1 MNRLRSA
8 LWLPLFDDLADPST
22 VARVAADAEE
32 AGWDGCFVWDQL
44 CWRAPIRQVADP
56 WIALAAIA
64 TVTERIRLG
73 PMVTALPR
81 RRPAKVAR
89 ESATLD
95 RLSEGRL
102 TLGVGLGS
110 DRFAG
115 ELSRTGEELDA
126 RRRGRMLDESLDVLT
141 AAWSGEPVRHRG
153 EHYTVDDI
161 TFLPRPVQRP
171 GVPVW
176 AAGMPGN
183 GKPIRRAA
191 RLDGFFPANL
201 QHPDQL
207 AEIVDSL
214 TGLRQGRMASYDIAV
229 GLPLGVDP
237 EPYARAGAT
246 WWLPEWEPG
255 VRLDTVR
262 GVLRDGPAA

>member
-8 LWLPLFDDLADPST
+8 LWLPLFDDLADPRV
-22 VARVAADAEE
+22 VARLAADAEE

-44 CWRAPIRQVADP
+44 CWREPVRQVADP

-73 PMVTALPR
+73 PMVSALPR

-95 RLSEGRL
+95 RLSAGRL

-126 RRRGRMLDESLDVLT
+126 RRRGRMLDESLAILA
-141 AAWSGEPVRHRG
+141 AAWSGEPVHHRG
-153 EHYTVDDI
+153 EHYTVDDLA
-161 TFLPRPVQRP
+161 FLPRPVQRP

-176 AAGMPGN
+176 AAGFPGN
-183 GKPIRRAA
+183 AKPIRRAA

-201 QHPDQL
+201 EHPDQL
-207 AEIVDSL
+207 AEVVGSL
-214 TGLRQGRMASYDIAV
+214 TALRQGRMASYDIAV

-237 EPYARAGAT
+237 DPYARAGAT
-246 WWLPEWEPG
+246 WWLPELEPG